1 MKTNEETR
9 AGMSVIELVALIRR
23 RSDRPVIGCADEAIA
38 GICAIAPGPLPS
50 DYLEWLRLAG
60 QSPGDFM
67 LGTDLAAP
75 LIPRMQES
83 MRATSRQF
91 GGPSFPRDAFVF
103 ADHQAYVYLW
113 FHAQGDR
120 DRRVFRYMQMA
131 RESVEVGGSFTEVME
146 WTARDEYG
154 LA

>member
-1 MKTNEETR
+1 MKTNAETR
-9 AGMSVIELVALIRR
+9 AGMSIVELVALIRR
-23 RSDRPVIGCADEAIA
+23 RSDRPVIGCTDEAIA

-75 LIPRMQES
+75 LIPRMQEG

-91 GGPSFPRDAFVF
+91 GGPLPDVNYFSPSTTIRPPHWVDCC
-103 ADHQAYVYLW
+103 
-113 FHAQGDR
+113 
-120 DRRVFRYMQMA
+120 RRSGWWSRS
-131 RESVEVGGSFTEVME
+131 RSP
-146 WTARDEYG
+146 W
-154 LA
+154 